1 MSESLNPRKQ
11 ALYNVIFGT
20 ETTAGR
26 NFDLVLIVAI
36 LASVGIVLLDSIPEY
51 HTGFGVLF
59 FKIEL
64 AFTALFTIEYLCRLY
79 CSPNPWRYARS
90 FFGVVD
96 LLSIVPTYL
105 AFLVPAASSLLVI
118 RLLRI
123 LRIFRVLRLFRYL
136 SEANVLTRSL
146 MQARRKIFVFLFI
159 MLILATVYGCLMYLI
174 EGPENG
180 FSNIPV
186 SIYWAVV
193 TITTVGYGDV
203 VPHTFLGKAIAS
215 LVMVT
220 GYAIIAVPTGI
231 VTAELAG
238 ELQRERSMRNCKN
251 CERAGHDADASYCKH
266 CGSEL

>member
-1 MSESLNPRKQ
+1 MSDYRQK
-11 ALYNVIFGT
+11 LYDVIFGT
-20 ETTAGR
+20 ETAAGR
-26 NFDLVLIVAI
+26 NFDLMLIICI
-36 LASVGIVLLDSIPEY
+36 LVSVGIVLVDSIPRY
-51 HTGFGVLF
+51 HSDYGALF
-59 FKIEL
+59 FRIEL
-64 AFTALFTIEYLCRLY
+64 TFTAIFTIEYTLRLY
-79 CSPNPWRYARS
+79 CSPNPRRYARS
-90 FFGVVD
+90 FFGIVD

-105 AFLVPAASSLLVI
+105 TLLMPAASSLLVI

-123 LRIFRVLRLFRYL
+123 LRIFRVLRLFQYL

-146 MQARRKIFVFLFI
+146 MQSRRKIFVFLFI

-174 EGPENG
+174 EGPQNG

-203 VPHTFLGKAIAS
+203 VPHTALGKAIAS

-231 VTAELAG
+231 VTAELAN
-238 ELQRERSMRNCKN
+238 ELNRERSMRNCKN
-251 CERAGHDADASYCKH
+251 CERAGHDANASYCKH